1 MTEPTARPEG
11 TIDAR
16 RSPRHRPALFWL
28 LIVLITAEFLAVAV
42 VTVGLIVDL
51 FVSRPE
57 SYAAGIAVIV
67 MAIVAAVWLGFIVTA
82 ALKGRAWMRG
92 ASIVWQV
99 LQFAIGIGCF
109 QGLTA
114 TPVVGWLLVVPA
126 VAVVVLLMIRPV
138 RNVTDARG

>member
-1 MTEPTARPEG
+1 VTEPTASPEG
-11 TIDAR
+11 TIHPR
-16 RSPRHRPALFWL
+16 QSYRHRPALFWL
-28 LIVLITAEFLAVAV
+28 LIVLITAEFLAVAA
-42 VTVGLIVDL
+42 VTVVLIVEL
-51 FVSRPE
+51 FTSRPE

-114 TPVVGWLLVVPA
+114 TPVVGWVLVVPA
-126 VAVVVLLMIRPV
+126 IVVVVLLMSRPV
-138 RNVTDARG
+138 RSVTDARG